1 MLFNHISN
9 ALEQRLA
16 ALPNAPP
23 VYYDNQVPE
32 VPPQGAFFIAKNLP
46 KPTIIDTLDATE
58 IYSGIFSINIYTPA
72 EIGRAMAENYAD
84 ALHGFFFNKRFNGL
98 LTSTVS
104 RSQGMATATH
114 YMINVSIRY
123 QTITE

>member
-23 VYYDNQVPE
+23 VYYDNQSPAT
-32 VPPQGAFFIAKNLP
+32 PPSGAFFMAKNLP
-46 KPTIIDTLDATE
+46 KPTVIDTFDATE
-58 IYSGIFSINIYTPA
+58 IYSGIFSINVYTPA
-72 EIGRAMAENYAD
+72 GTGRAMAENYAD
-84 ALHGFFFNKRFNGL
+84 ALHSFFFNKLFNGL

>member
-23 VYYDNQVPE
+23 VYYDNQAPAT
-32 VPPQGAFFIAKNLP
+32 PPSGAFFMAKNLP
-46 KPTIIDTLDATE
+46 KPTVIDTFDATE
-58 IYSGIFSINIYTPA
+58 IYSGIFSINVYTPA
-72 EIGRAMAENYAD
+72 ETGRAMAENYAD
-84 ALHGFFFNKRFNGL
+84 ELHSFFFNKRFNGL

-104 RSQGMATATH
+104 RSQGMTTATH
-114 YMINVSIRY
+114 YMVNVSIRY

>member
-23 VYYDNQVPE
+23 VYYDNQSPAT
-32 VPPQGAFFIAKNLP
+32 PPAGAFFMAKNLP
-46 KPTIIDTLDATE
+46 KPTVIDTFDATE

-72 EIGRAMAENYAD
+72 GTGRAMAENYAD
-84 ALHGFFFNKRFNGL
+84 ELHSFFFNKRFDGL
-98 LTSTVS
+98 HTSTVS
-104 RSQGMATATH
+104 CSQGMLTATH
-114 YMINVSIRY
+114 YVINVSVSYRAF
-123 QTITE
+123 TE